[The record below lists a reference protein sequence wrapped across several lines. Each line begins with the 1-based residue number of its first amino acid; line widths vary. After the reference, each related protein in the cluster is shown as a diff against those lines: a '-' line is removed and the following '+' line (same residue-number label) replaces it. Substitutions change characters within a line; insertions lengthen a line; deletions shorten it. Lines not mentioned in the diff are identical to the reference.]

1 MVAVVVHRG
10 RKDARVTEEAESA
23 QRREAVEAQAV
34 PERGGFTNTR
44 SHAALAYLATRRW
57 PRFFGYGLLI
67 VACQAVR
74 TALRA

>member
-1 MVAVVVHRG
+1 MVAVVIHKW
-10 RKDARVTEEAESA
+10 KDARVTEEAESA
-23 QRREAVEAQAV
+23 QRREAFEAQAA

-44 SHAALAYLATRRW
+44 SHAVLAYLATRRW

-67 VACQAVR
+67 AACQVVR

>member
-1 MVAVVVHRG
+1 MVAVVHKW

-23 QRREAVEAQAV
+23 QRREAAEAQAA
-34 PERGGFTNTR
+34 PERGGFTSTR

-67 VACQAVR
+67 AACQVVR